1 MYIYIYYKIIYI
13 PLLMKLSLIGHF
25 EPKELALKVKVS
37 LVCESNAGF
46 SIKELI
52 NTHKWFL
59 TWNGFIV
66 IFLFFLLIE
75 STNFEVI
82 WSAT

>member
-52 NTHKWFL
+52 NTHK
-59 TWNGFIV
+59 
-66 IFLFFLLIE
+66 
-75 STNFEVI
+75 
-82 WSAT
+82 